1 MIKYGHNTVPT
12 KRQLMTI
19 YDRKLYETAE
29 YMLSFPVVTA
39 TVIIA
44 LGPKEVDRLIKR
56 ELRKKKKSGNV

>member
-1 MIKYGHNTVPT
+1 
-12 KRQLMTI
+12 MTI

-56 ELRKKKKSGNV
+56 EVRKKKKSRNV